1 MKIATFNLNNNKKIF
16 RSIIDAP
23 KIGDKY
29 FAIANSTTILP
40 NILPDTTQYLS
51 FENDKWVLYDKQLG
65 GVYYNKL
72 TGETFNIILEKDA
85 DLYTAIKPLLD
96 FNDGTTQKFNE
107 QLQCWEYTEKGSK
120 LLALELE
127 DLKKKKTTEIKN
139 DYEKS
144 QKVLLKNGK
153 SVLIKTKGE
162 EYKDLQTEFN
172 KSSYRIDK
180 LAIILIKDLIDKK
193 RYKLVIPRSFG
204 KLLLAKIQNLSR
216 ENFFRKEIAIQKIE
230 RDELT
235 LQELS
240 VLKVDF
246 IFNSEININTE
257 ADNYINDPYYK
268 TKYPEDIDFV
278 IKSNKH
284 FFTELNAE

>member
-1 MKIATFNLNNNKKIF
+1 MKIATFNLNNNKKVF

-40 NILPDTTQYLS
+40 NVLPDTTQYLS
-51 FENDKWVLYDKQLG
+51 FENDEWILYDKQLD

-72 TGETFNIILEKDA
+72 TGETFDTILEKDA
-85 DLYTAIKPLLD
+85 DLYTAIKPLPI
-96 FNDGTTQKFNE
+96 FNDETKQQFNQE
-107 QLQCWEYTEKGSK
+107 LQCWEYTEKGSE

-127 DLKKKKTTEIKN
+127 DLKKKKIAEIKN

-180 LAIILIKDLIDKK
+180 LAIIVIKDLIDKK

-204 KLLLAKIQNLSR
+204 KFLLTKIQN
-216 ENFFRKEIAIQKIE
+216 
-230 RDELT
+230 
-235 LQELS
+235 
-240 VLKVDF
+240 
-246 IFNSEININTE
+246 
-257 ADNYINDPYYK
+257 
-268 TKYPEDIDFV
+268 
-278 IKSNKH
+278 
-284 FFTELNAE
+284 